1 MEPYSIKVGITQGD
15 INGIGYEVIIKTLM
29 DSRIFEVCTP
39 IVYGSPKVLA
49 YYRKALNIANFN
61 LNSIR
66 GGEEAQPR
74 KGYLI
79 NCLDDNVKV
88 ELGQSTQAGGEA
100 AALSL
105 KKAVEELKNGK
116 IDVLVTSPINKN
128 NIQSKDFSFPGHTEY
143 FAKKFETSNYLMFMV
158 SDKLRVGVVSGH
170 VALNKVA
177 EQITIENILAKLRII
192 NDSLIKDFGI
202 RKPKIAVLG
211 LNPHCGDEG
220 LLGTEERDIII
231 PAINKAKDEKI
242 VALGPFPA
250 DGLFGSNN
258 YSKFDAILAMYHDQG
273 LAPFK
278 AIAFESGI
286 NFTAG
291 LPVIRTS
298 PAHGVGYDIAG
309 KGEANENSFRQ
320 AIYLACDIFNNRK
333 LYQEINKNPLPFSEG
348 RGKDN

>member
-1 MEPYSIKVGITQGD
+1 MDTQQIKVGITQGD
-15 INGIGYEVIIKTLM
+15 INGIGYEVIIKTLL
-29 DSRIFEVCTP
+29 DTRLYESCTP

-66 GGEEAQPR
+66 SGDEAQPR
-74 KGYLI
+74 KAYLI

-100 AALSL
+100 ALISL
-105 KKAVEELKNGK
+105 RKATDELKSGK
-116 IDVLVTSPINKN
+116 IDVLLTSPVNKN
-128 NIQSKDFSFPGHTEY
+128 NIQSKEFNFPGHTE
-143 FAKKFETSNYLMFMV
+143 FLAKKFDCNNYLMLMV
-158 SDKLRVGVVSGH
+158 SNKLRVGVVTGH
-170 VALNKVA
+170 VPLSKVR
-177 EQITIENILAKLRII
+177 ELITIENVLSKLRIM
-192 NDSLIKDFGI
+192 NDSLLKDFGI

-211 LNPHCGDEG
+211 LNPHCGDNG
-220 LLGTEERDIII
+220 LLGNEEQDIIT
-231 PAINKAKDEKI
+231 PAINRAKDEKI
-242 VALGPFPA
+242 VATGPYPA
-250 DGLFGSNN
+250 DGFFGSSNF
-258 YSKFDAILAMYHDQG
+258 SKFDAILAMYHDQG

-278 AIAFESGI
+278 AVSFEAGI

-320 AIYLACDIFNNRK
+320 ALFLSCDIYQNRK
-333 LYQEINKNPLPFSEG
+333 TYHEITKNPLPFSEDKT
-348 RGKDN
+348 RDN